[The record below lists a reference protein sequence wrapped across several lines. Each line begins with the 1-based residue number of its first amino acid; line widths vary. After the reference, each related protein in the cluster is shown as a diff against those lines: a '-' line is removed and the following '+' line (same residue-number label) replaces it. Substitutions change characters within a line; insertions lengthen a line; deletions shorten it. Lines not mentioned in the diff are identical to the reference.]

1 MPNNRGSRSERR
13 YTRPMMN
20 VVRVVLLCVIGVLL
34 VEVVINI
41 ASGTT
46 GILEKAVIAVA
57 GVALVLAAARAW
69 RLGMPKPR

>member
-1 MPNNRGSRSERR
+1 
-13 YTRPMMN
+13 MMT

-46 GILEKAVIAVA
+46 GMLEKAVIAVA
-57 GVALVLAAARAW
+57 GVALLMAASRAW
-69 RLGMPKPR
+69 RLGMPKAR